1 MAPDRPPCEVAGMT
15 DAAKGTL
22 AITACYAIWGLSP
35 IFYKALAAV
44 PPTEVLAH
52 RTLWSVVALGAVL
65 AVQGRLGA
73 LAALLRRRPGRTA
86 LAGTLIG
93 ANWFLFIYAVSSGET
108 VQSALGYYI
117 LPLGAA
123 LTGWFLFGE
132 RLGPLRW
139 TALALAAAAIAILGA
154 GTGGVPWLALALMGS
169 FLAFSVI
176 KKNARDDAVLTTCA
190 EALVL
195 APVALLW
202 LATLHTGLAAPDP
215 VPAAHPLTVAAGPA
229 AFGTGLAVT
238 LLLAAAGPMTAVP
251 LMLYSYAATRIELGQ
266 AGFLIYL
273 NSTLQLACGVLLF
286 GEAFTPAHAA
296 GFALIW
302 MAVAAY
308 TLGARGFDPAPARR

>member
-1 MAPDRPPCEVAGMT
+1 MT
-15 DAAKGTL
+15 EAAKGTL

-44 PPTEVLAH
+44 PPSEVLAH
-52 RTLWSVVALGAVL
+52 RTIWSVVALGAVL
-65 AVQGRLGA
+65 ALQGRLARLG
-73 LAALLRRRPGRTA
+73 ALLRRRPGRTL
-86 LAGTLIG
+86 LAGGLIG
-93 ANWFLFIYAVSSGET
+93 ANWFLFIHAVGSGET
-108 VQSALGYYI
+108 LQSALGYYV

-123 LTGWFLFGE
+123 LTGRLLFGE

-139 TALALAAAAIAILGA
+139 AALALAATAIAVLGA
-154 GTGGVPWLALALMGS
+154 GAGGVPWLALGLAAT
-169 FLAFSVI
+169 FLGFSVV

-195 APVALLW
+195 APLALGWLW
-202 LATLHTGLAAPDP
+202 AVHSGAAPLDP
-215 VPAAHPLTVAAGPA
+215 RPAAHALTIPA
-229 AFGTGLAVT
+229 PPGAFGDGAAIT
-238 LLLAAAGPMTAVP
+238 LLLAAAGPMTAGP

-286 GEAFTPAHAA
+286 GEAFTMAHAT

-302 MAVAAY
+302 AALAAY
-308 TLGARGFDPAPARR
+308 TLGGRRFDPAAAGR